1 MKIPIHYAIG
11 AILALLAAQVRAAT
25 YTVLPGQSVQ
35 AAFDNA
41 TAGDTIIIKA
51 GTYNEDLAL
60 SKNLD
65 VRPESGALVTLTGNL
80 TLNAIAG
87 NFPLANF
94 RLGSA
99 SNKTFAI
106 TNCPDVFLEDID
118 GGTGGI
124 ALNVTGS
131 KVYAY
136 SSSFKTAIFA
146 TSNWTMQ
153 ECNTTGNLTS
163 NGSDSRVLR
172 CNIGDDFAHNTGG
185 ETNCTIFQSYI
196 NDHIH
201 SKAKRTWIG
210 YNTAKR
216 MTISGLG
223 AFEAE
228 IVGNDF
234 QRIDNS
240 GNDWKI
246 VNLDAANLTAQVRN
260 NTIRRCWGTYTSYE
274 CDGLYVRSGVKI
286 RIHNNIFHRIY
297 RHGIVVHADTQACE
311 IVGNFFT
318 VIRDYAVNAPFDG
331 VTCTDNWFWDNGQ
344 LNGFSTGGVVHQ
356 NTGSGD
362 PKFVQ
367 YNNDANPG
375 NNDYTLQGSSP
386 LINAGSQDPEFKDHD
401 GTRQDIGLY
410 GGHHFDANGTTS
422 QKPVVLSADL
432 APIRIQKGVT
442 SSVKIKSRA
451 ALSTKK

>member
-1 MKIPIHYAIG
+1 MKIPITYTIG
-11 AILALLAAQVRAAT
+11 ALLALFAVQARAAT
-25 YTVLPGQSVQ
+25 ATVLPGQSVQ
-35 AAFDNA
+35 TAFNNA
-41 TAGDTIIIKA
+41 TAGDMIIIKA
-51 GTYNEDLAL
+51 GTYNEDLTL
-60 SKNLD
+60 GKNLD
-65 VRPESGALVTLTGNL
+65 IRPESGAVVNLTGNI
-80 TLNAIAG
+80 TLNAITG
-87 NFPLANF
+87 TFPLAKLK
-94 RLGSA
+94 LGSA
-99 SNKTFAI
+99 NKTLTI

-118 GGTGGI
+118 GISGGL
-124 ALNVTGS
+124 ALSVTGS

-136 SSSFKTAIFA
+136 SSSFKTATFA

-185 ETNCTIFQSYI
+185 DTNCTIFQSTVA
-196 NDHIH
+196 DHIH

-216 MTISGLG
+216 MTIDGSG

-234 QRIDNS
+234 QRVDNT
-240 GNDWKI
+240 GHDWRI
-246 VNLDAANLTAQVRN
+246 VYLDAANLTAQVRN
-260 NTIRRCWGTYTSYE
+260 NTIRRCWGTNGNAE
-274 CDGLYVRSGVKI
+274 CDGLYVRRGVKI

-297 RHGIVVHADTQACE
+297 RNGIYVHADTQGCE

-318 VIRDYAVNAPFDG
+318 YIRDYAVNAPFDG
-331 VTCTDNWFWDNGQ
+331 VTCTDNWYWNKGQ
-344 LNGFSTGGVVHQ
+344 INSFSVGGVAPQ
-356 NTGSGD
+356 NTGAGD
-362 PKFVQ
+362 PKFVA
-367 YNNDANPG
+367 YNDDATSG
-375 NNDYTLQGSSP
+375 NNDYTLLGSSP
-386 LINAGSQDPEFKDHD
+386 LINIGSLDTEFKDHD

-442 SSVKIKSRA
+442 SIVKIKSRA
-451 ALSTKK
+451 AVSTKK